1 MKSIGIDP
9 GDQAVKVVELDGS
22 YKKTRLVRLHA
33 APAGA
38 SADSAARAEVVMA
51 VAREALDAGM
61 RGDVT
66 CGHACREAV
75 LRTIE
80 LPFKGHEAIRKVVK
94 AEIEGEIQS
103 QSVDDMVVDFHEI
116 GPGSAGGTRVLVAS
130 VPKAGLRTLLS
141 ALTAAKIEPERIEL
155 DTMALWRV
163 AHWAGAFPAAADQ
176 PVGEP
181 KPVTAV
187 IDIGAHSVKVI
198 LVEGE
203 QLVEMRAIRLGD
215 AVVAD
220 EIARKAGVTGSALR
234 AAVQRCLA
242 TGTDQTVEVDEALPV
257 AAAATTAEP
266 AAAPAKRAVLVRH
279 TDASSAQ
286 TAYLQRLARELTR
299 FLAASGR
306 TGNLR
311 SVWITG
317 GGARA
322 EGMTEMLGEVFGV
335 EVRELDV
342 LGNLQHD
349 LSAEEVETYGG
360 RLATAV
366 GLALAPIGGP
376 EGFQLRQE
384 DLVLTRG
391 FERIKF
397 PLAIA
402 CMMGLLAL
410 FVYGSTRFVEK
421 RNLELEIGQTF
432 VDRKNPKAPPIFYGQ
447 LNTVFSSPWF
457 ADPNH
462 FQLEVSKGKYYNHK
476 DLLAE
481 LVQTPVHKRIRLVRD
496 KLFAVAAQKQKAS
509 GIFEDIKLESGLAV
523 LVRWAEMMK
532 AAEPQLGRFLVT
544 RLSLDMNARSSNRRL
559 EFTIAF
565 RGDDFRT
572 RYAALGRAIEAEMAR
587 SDTPF
592 EVPEKGDNRVVSEL
606 FKEGKE
612 GESGVIGSYYRLTM
626 HIKDVFP
633 PFGAGGGQGSLGAAD
648 ASPARG
654 NAVLAASAGATEGG
668 GK

>member
-22 YKKTRLVRLHA
+22 YKKTRLVAFHS

-38 SADSAARAEVVMA
+38 PVDGGTRAEVVAAA
-51 VAREALDAGM
+51 VREALDGGM
-61 RGDVT
+61 RGEVT

-80 LPFKGHEAIRKVVK
+80 LPFKGEDAIRKVVK

-116 GPGSAGGTRVLVAS
+116 GPGTAGGTRVLVAS
-130 VPKAGLRTLLS
+130 VPKAGLRTSLA
-141 ALTAAKIEPERIEL
+141 ALTAQKIEPERIEL

-163 AHWAGAFPAAADQ
+163 AHWAGAFPTAADT
-176 PVGEP
+176 PAGEP
-181 KPVTAV
+181 KPITAV
-187 IDIGAHSVKVI
+187 VDIGAHSVKVI

-220 EIARKAGVTGSALR
+220 EIARKAGVAVGALND
-234 AAVQRCLA
+234 AVQRCLV
-242 TGTDQTVEVDEALPV
+242 TGSDQVVEIQDALPV
-257 AAAATTAEP
+257 AAGAEDKEP
-266 AAAPAKRAVLVRH
+266 AVAAPLRKISVRR
-279 TDASSAQ
+279 DEVMSAHN
-286 TAYLQRLARELTR
+286 AYLQRLSRELTR

-306 TGNLR
+306 SGNLR
-311 SVWITG
+311 AVWATG
-317 GGARA
+317 GGAGA
-322 EGMTEMLGEVFGV
+322 EGTMAMLGEVFGV
-335 EVRELDV
+335 EAQVLDV
-342 LGNLQHD
+342 LGRLNHE
-349 LSAEEVETYGG
+349 LSPEDVERFGS

-376 EGFQLRQE
+376 RGFQLRQE

-402 CMMGLLAL
+402 CMIGLLAL
-410 FVYGSTRFVEK
+410 FVHGSTRYLEL

-432 VDRKNPKAPPIFYGQ
+432 VDRKNPKAPPVFYGQ
-447 LNTVFSSPWF
+447 LNSVFGEPWF
-457 ADPNH
+457 ADPQN
-462 FQLEVSKGKYYNHK
+462 FQIELSKGKYYNHK

-496 KLFAVAAQKQKAS
+496 KLFTAATQKQKAS
-509 GIFEDIKLESGLAV
+509 GINEDISLESGLAV

-544 RLSLDMNARSSNRRL
+544 RLMLDMNARSTSRRI

-565 RGDDFRT
+565 RGDDFRA
-572 RYAALGRAIEAEMAR
+572 RYAALDRAIEAEMAR
-587 SDTPF
+587 PDTPF
-592 EVPEKGDNRVVSEL
+592 EVPEKGEARLVSEL
-606 FKEGKE
+606 FKEGKDTE
-612 GESGVIGSYYRLTM
+612 VGVIGSYYRITM
-626 HIKDVFP
+626 SVKSVFP
-633 PFGAGGGQGSLGAAD
+633 PFGPGSGRQAIGAAEV
-648 ASPARG
+648 APVRSTEA
-654 NAVLAASAGATEGG
+654 LAATAGVAKEEAR
-668 GK
+668 